1 MSARPRLATP
11 ATTIPEPRMLQS
23 IENLAQHPLGALA
36 FLAVGIIVLLTGGHA
51 LVHGAAAIARRMG
64 WSTLVIGLTIV
75 AFGTSAPELFFN
87 IIAALNDHG
96 ELSFG
101 NIVGSNI
108 ANIGLILGV
117 TALFAPLVVHG
128 RIVNKELPW
137 LIVISLA
144 ILGLALFPFSGDD
157 RSFDRYEAGL
167 MLICFGLFTT
177 GWYRLGK
184 REAADPLVAE
194 LGETA
199 EEESHAPLGVAW
211 LLFVV
216 GLTALLVGGKATE
229 IGAVSVARS
238 LGWSE
243 SLIGLTIVAIATS
256 LPELT
261 TCIIAVRKGHDD
273 LAIGNLVG
281 SNIFNLLLVLGVTA
295 VIAPVQVP
303 SQWGLW
309 DLIAMNVITIM
320 LLLFAMTNKYKV
332 NRLEGG
338 TLLLMYVVYMT
349 FSVWRELGGSST
361 AAP

>member
-1 MSARPRLATP
+1 
-11 ATTIPEPRMLQS
+11 MLQS

-36 FLAVGIIVLLTGGHA
+36 FLAVGIIVLLSGGHA

-87 IIAALNDHG
+87 VIAALNNHG

-144 ILGLALFPFSGDD
+144 MLGLALYTFSGTG
-157 RSFDRYEAGL
+157 RSFDRYEAAF
-167 MLICFGLFTT
+167 MLIGFGLFTV
-177 GWYRLGK
+177 GWYRMGK
-184 REAADPLVAE
+184 REAADPLVTE

-199 EEESHAPLGVAW
+199 EKDSQASLGVAW

-216 GLTALLVGGKATE
+216 GLAALLVGGKATE

-238 LGWSE
+238 FGWSE
-243 SLIGLTIVAIATS
+243 SLIGLTIVAVATS

-273 LAIGNLVG
+273 LAVGNIVG
-281 SNIFNLLLVLGVTA
+281 SNIFNLLLVLGTTA
-295 VIAPVQVP
+295 MIAPVQVP
-303 SQWGLW
+303 AQWGLW
-309 DLIAMNVITIM
+309 DIIAMNVITLM
-320 LLLFAMTNKYKV
+320 LLLFAMTS
-332 NRLEGG
+332 NRKINRGKG
-338 TLLLMYVVYMT
+338 SVLLVMYFVYMT
-349 FSVWRELGGSST
+349 FSVWRELGGSESV
-361 AAP
+361 AP

>member
-1 MSARPRLATP
+1 
-11 ATTIPEPRMLQS
+11 MLQS
-23 IENLAQHPLGALA
+23 IEQFAENPLAALMILG
-36 FLAVGIIVLLTGGHA
+36 VGVLVLLSGGHW
-51 LVHGAAAIARRMG
+51 LVNGAAAIARRMG

-87 IIAALNDHG
+87 VIAALNNHG

-128 RIVNKELPW
+128 RVVTKELPW
-137 LIVISLA
+137 LIVVSLA
-144 ILGLALFPFSGDD
+144 ILCLAWFSLRGDG
-157 RSFDRYEAGL
+157 RSFDRYEAAL
-167 MLICFGLFTT
+167 MLIGFSLFTI
-177 GWYRLGK
+177 GWYRMGK

-199 EEESHAPLGVAW
+199 KKESHASLGVAW

-216 GLTALLVGGKATE
+216 GLAALLVGGKATE

-243 SLIGLTIVAIATS
+243 SLIGLTIVAVATS

-261 TCIIAVRKGHDD
+261 TCVIAVRKGHDD
-273 LAIGNLVG
+273 LAVGNIVG

-303 SQWGLW
+303 QQWGLW
-309 DLIAMNVITIM
+309 DLAAMNVITIM
-320 LLLFAMTNKYKV
+320 LLPFAMTRSRRISRAK
-332 NRLEGG
+332 GG
-338 TLLLMYVVYMT
+338 VLLVMYIVYMT
-349 FSVWRELGGSST
+349 FSVWRELAGSST

>member
-1 MSARPRLATP
+1 MLRWIEQIAEEYPLA
-11 ATTIPEPRMLQS
+11 ALMI
-23 IENLAQHPLGALA
+23 LG
-36 FLAVGIIVLLTGGHA
+36 VGVLVLLSGGHW
-51 LVHGAAAIARRMG
+51 LVNGAAAIARRMG

-87 IIAALNDHG
+87 VIAALNNHSG
-96 ELSFG
+96 LSFG

-128 RIVNKELPW
+128 RVVTKELPW

-144 ILGLALFPFSGDD
+144 ILFVAWITRSGDV
-157 RSFDRYEAGL
+157 RSFDRYEGAIMLAGFT
-167 MLICFGLFTT
+167 CFMVV
-177 GWYRLGK
+177 WYRLGN

-194 LGETA
+194 LGESA
-199 EEESHAPLGVAW
+199 EQESHASLGVAW
-211 LLFVV
+211 FLFVI
-216 GLTALLVGGKATE
+216 GLAALLVGGKATE

-243 SLIGLTIVAIATS
+243 SLIGLTIVAVATS

-261 TCIIAVRKGHDD
+261 TCVIAVRKGHDD
-273 LAIGNLVG
+273 LAVGNIVG
-281 SNIFNLLLVLGVTA
+281 SNIFNLLLVLGTTA

-303 SQWGLW
+303 QHWGLW
-309 DLIAMNVITIM
+309 DLVAMNVITIL
-320 LLLFAMTNKYKV
+320 LLLFAKTSKYKV
-332 NRLEGG
+332 SRAEGG
-338 TLLLMYVVYMT
+338 VLLVMYVVYMT
-349 FSVWRELGGSST
+349 FSVWRELGGSEV